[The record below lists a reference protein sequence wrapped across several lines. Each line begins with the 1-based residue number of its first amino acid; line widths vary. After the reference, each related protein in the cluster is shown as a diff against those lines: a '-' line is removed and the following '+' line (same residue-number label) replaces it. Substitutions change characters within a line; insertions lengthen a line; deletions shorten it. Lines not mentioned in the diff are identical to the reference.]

1 MDDDALSREAV
12 RLAEELVRSGLREL
26 GKRWRCPARLRLRIV
41 AYALQCRE
49 HGEAVADIAGRLG
62 LVEST
67 LGRWLR
73 RERAEERVAAFR
85 PVSIVPVAPAPGD
98 AGSGAARL
106 TLVTPGG
113 YRVEGLDVESAAYLL
128 RVMG

>member
-1 MDDDALSREAV
+1 MDGDTLSREAV
-12 RLAEELVRSGLREL
+12 RLAEELGRSGLKEL
-26 GKRWRCPARLRLRIV
+26 GKRWRCPAKLRLRII
-41 AYALQCRE
+41 AYARTCRE
-49 HGEAVADIAGRLG
+49 RGEAVADIAGRLG

-73 RERAEERVAAFR
+73 RERAEERAAGFR
-85 PVSIVPVAPAPGD
+85 PVSIVPVLPVPGEGCGE
-98 AGSGAARL
+98 ATGL